1 MAKVEEEVLIE
12 RFISDLQAIE
22 LEAKNKSEF
31 IGENQARIKAVATLL
46 QSEAAVT
53 QVDALRSEIGRI
65 VSMPGT
71 IERSPTY
78 LELLAG
84 GMRRIT
90 DDNLREAIVK
100 HDGML
105 LDAKET
111 QAIRRASMEPYAA
124 RLHRLRLLLD
134 EVESASAIELSGGA
148 LEVRLALMRLDEIY
162 DGEKSRLQDALEKTQ
177 QLLQLLDDN

>member
-1 MAKVEEEVLIE
+1 
-12 RFISDLQAIE
+12 
-22 LEAKNKSEF
+22 
-31 IGENQARIKAVATLL
+31 
-46 QSEAAVT
+46 
-53 QVDALRSEIGRI
+53 
-65 VSMPGT
+65 MPGT

-111 QAIRRASMEPYAA
+111 QAIRRAYMEPYVA
-124 RLHRLRLLLD
+124 RLHRLRLLLG
-134 EVESASAIELSGGA
+134 EVESARAIELSGGA

-162 DGEKSRLQDALEKTQ
+162 NGEKSKLQNVLETTQRLLGI
-177 QLLQLLDDN
+177 LDDN